1 MTRTLIALFV
11 LTFMA
16 TSAVPAMAQQN
27 TEPAADAD
35 NPVVARV
42 DGFEIRQFDVAV
54 AFERL
59 PEQFRQAPVAQVF
72 TQIVQQ
78 LVDGQL
84 IVEAGRKDKLE
95 DSPEVKAQVAEFE
108 RVAIQKSYMQ
118 RLIEGELKE
127 EDLRAAYD
135 ETIANTEGPL
145 QVRASHILLESE
157 EDGYD
162 IIKALEGGAD
172 FAELARER
180 SQGPSAPR
188 GGDLGYFAR
197 SQMVKPFAD
206 AAFAIEPGSIGPDP
220 VQSDFGWHVIQVVDK
235 RRQPP
240 PSFEESLP
248 QLEQQLTRE
257 LIATHMAELRAGAE
271 IELFNLEGSPVEG
284 PAKQ

>member
-1 MTRTLIALFV
+1 MMRTLIALFV
-11 LTFMA
+11 LAFLT
-16 TSAVPAMAQQN
+16 TGVLPAMAQQDADK
-27 TEPAADAD
+27 PAEAD

-42 DGFEIRQFDVAV
+42 NGFDIRQSDVAV

-59 PEQFRQAPVAQVF
+59 PEQFRQAPVSQVF

-84 IVEAGRKDKLE
+84 IVEAGKKDKLE

-108 RVAIQKSYMQ
+108 RVAIQQTYMQ
-118 RLIEGELKE
+118 RLVEEGLKE
-127 EDLRAAYD
+127 DELRAVYD

-162 IIKALEGGAD
+162 IIKAIEGGAD

-188 GGDLGYFAR
+188 GGDLGYFSR

-206 AAFAIEPGSIGPDP
+206 AAFAIEPGNVGPDP

-235 RRQPP
+235 RRQPA

-271 IELFNLEGSPVEG
+271 IEMFNLDGSPVEG
-284 PAKQ
+284 PPKQ